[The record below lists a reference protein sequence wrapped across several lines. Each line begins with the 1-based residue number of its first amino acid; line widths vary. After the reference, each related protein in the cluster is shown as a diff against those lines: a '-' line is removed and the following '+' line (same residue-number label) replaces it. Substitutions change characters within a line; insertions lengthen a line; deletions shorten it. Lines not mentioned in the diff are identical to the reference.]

1 MENLKV
7 LIVASEMTP
16 FVSSGGLG
24 EVIGSLPKSLAKNNV
39 EVGVIIPK
47 YKSIKEEYLTDIKL
61 ELTTSI
67 MLNNEKKDLSVYSKK
82 QDGYTV
88 YLLENFQYFNRDN
101 LYAYYDDFERFAFFS
116 KAVLE
121 VLPQI
126 NFKPD
131 LLHLNDWQTA
141 LCPVYL
147 DKYFKKFTFYKNMKT
162 LVTIHNIR
170 YQGTFSS
177 DILYRIGLD
186 YSYFTIDKLEFFNC
200 VNYLK
205 GALIYSDAISTV
217 SQTYAE
223 EIQREE
229 FAYGLEG
236 ILQEKKDKVF
246 GILNGVDI
254 PNKNPILS
262 ESLENIINAKKAKK
276 AELQKRLGLA
286 VREDVPL
293 VALISRLVDQKG
305 LSLMNHDFLDHDIQ
319 LVVLGTGDDYFENYF
334 RNLQEVMPHKVS
346 ANIFYEKNFSDEL
359 YFASDM
365 FLMPSLFEP
374 CGLGQIFALEN
385 ASIPIV
391 RNTGGLKDTISHYSY
406 ENWTG
411 NGFAFNDFL
420 TSGLCWCM
428 GEAINCYHNKDHW
441 HTVMRNALA
450 SEFSWDKSS
459 IAYIDLYKKIVSNSI

>member
-24 EVIGSLPKSLAKNNV
+24 EVIGSLPKSMAKNNI

-47 YKSIKEEYLTDIKL
+47 YKTIKEEYLKDITL

-67 MLNNEKKDLSVYSKK
+67 MLNNEKKEVSIYSKK
-82 QDGYTV
+82 QDGYTI
-88 YLLENFQYFNRDN
+88 YFLENFQYFNRDN

-121 VLPQI
+121 VLPKI

-147 DKYFKKFTFYKNMKT
+147 DKYFKNFTFYKDMKT

-170 YQGTFSS
+170 YQGTFGA
-177 DILYRIGLD
+177 DILFRIGLD
-186 YSYFTIDKLEFFNC
+186 FSYFTPDKLEFFGNI
-200 VNYLK
+200 NYLK

-217 SQTYAE
+217 SETYAK
-223 EIQREE
+223 EIQEAE

-236 ILQEKKDKVF
+236 VLREKKDKVF
-246 GILNGVDI
+246 VIINGVDI
-254 PNKNPILS
+254 PNKNPVLS
-262 ESLENIINAKKAKK
+262 EGLEKIKSAKKAKK
-276 AELQKRLGLA
+276 AELQQRLGLE
-286 VREDVPL
+286 VTDDVPL
-293 VALISRLVDQKG
+293 IALISRLVDQKG
-305 LSLMNHDFLDHDIQ
+305 LSLINHDFLNHNIQ
-319 LVVLGTGDDYFENYF
+319 LVVLGTGDDYYENYF

-385 ASIPIV
+385 ASIPLV
-391 RNTGGLKDTISHYSY
+391 RNTGGLKDTITHYIFSTK
-406 ENWTG
+406 EG

-420 TSGLCWCM
+420 TSGLCWCLD
-428 GEAINCYHNKDHW
+428 EALSCYYDKYHW
-441 HTVMRNALA
+441 DTVMQNALS

-459 IAYIDLYKKIVSNSI
+459 LAYIDLYKKIVSNSF